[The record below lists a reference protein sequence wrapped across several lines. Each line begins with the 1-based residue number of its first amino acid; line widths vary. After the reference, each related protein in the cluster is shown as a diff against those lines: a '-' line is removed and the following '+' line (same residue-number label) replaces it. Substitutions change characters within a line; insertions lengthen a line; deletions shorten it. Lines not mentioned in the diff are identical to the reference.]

1 MFFLSGI
8 GPQHFL
14 AGVGHRV
21 GKVHAAVDEVDDDP
35 ARMRLKRGR
44 AYREMAMTWC
54 FRAGRP
60 INPDD
65 DDDDDVLVTGDD
77 GLLHFGTFILQ
88 VILEVLWAIRS

>member
-21 GKVHAAVDEVDDDP
+21 GKVHATVDEVDDDP

-65 DDDDDVLVTGDD
+65 DDDDVLVTGDD
-77 GLLHFGTFILQ
+77 GLLHFGTCILQ
-88 VILEVLWAIRS
+88 VILLVCVWAI